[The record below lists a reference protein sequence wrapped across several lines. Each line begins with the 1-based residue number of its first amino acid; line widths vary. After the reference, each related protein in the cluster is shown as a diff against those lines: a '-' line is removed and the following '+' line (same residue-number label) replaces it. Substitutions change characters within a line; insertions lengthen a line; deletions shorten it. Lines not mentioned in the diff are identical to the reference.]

1 MQRRRIINFY
11 IVVCF
16 MRFDIAI
23 VFIPFSPQRY
33 GKKMKDERKGEKNLQ
48 ITVIT
53 INSFFFK
60 G

>member
-1 MQRRRIINFY
+1 
-11 IVVCF
+11 

-53 INSFFFK
+53 INSLFFEGGGSPPHFRTTIK
-60 G
+60 